1 MIFKQYRY
9 EPLGQASYLVA
20 SSETKQG
27 FVVDPIADLGPEHYL
42 LDAADLGVMLAGVLE
57 THVHAD
63 YVSCARKLSAASG
76 VPHYLH
82 ESLVGRARYS
92 FATLADGQELT
103 VGEVRLR
110 VLYTPGHTPEHVS
123 YLVFDAGRGEQPWFV
138 LTGDSLLA
146 GDVGRPDLLVG
157 DERLDVMGE
166 EERARTLYLSIKERL
181 FTLPDHVEVYPNHF
195 GGSSCGGANL
205 SGKAAST
212 IGLERLYNLPMAQP
226 NAQAFAEFVK
236 ATSREAPD
244 DYRRI
249 KAINLG
255 LAEKQDI
262 ASTVALNL
270 QEVERALTL
279 GAIVLDVRPALRFA
293 AGHIPGAVNLQ
304 FNRADLADRAQLSL
318 PAELEV
324 IIHGEPDA
332 VATEAVDLLKGADF
346 RVAGYLR
353 GGLAAWEGAGKPVSR
368 LRVLSVKDLHER
380 ISNFQVIDARERDE
394 YRRGHIEG
402 AFLLPSSSAW
412 ANASS
417 VPDLALAV
425 HCGEVAR
432 SGLVASILTRA
443 GRNASLVAGGMNAW
457 REQGYPEVR
466 ETTKAEQTRNG
477 PVSLQQNSSGGLHG

>member
-42 LDAADLGVMLAGVLE
+42 LDAADLGVLLAGVLE

-63 YVSCARKLSAASG
+63 YVSCARELSAASG

-82 ESLVGRARYS
+82 ESLFGRARYS
-92 FATLADGQELT
+92 FATLAVGQELT

-123 YLVFDAGRGEQPWFV
+123 YLVFDASRGEQPWFV

-166 EERARTLYLSIKERL
+166 GERASTLYLSIKERL
-181 FTLPDHVEVYPNHF
+181 FTLPDHVEIYPNHF

-212 IGLERLYNLPMAQP
+212 IGLEKLYNLPMAQP

-255 LAEKQDI
+255 HVDQRLELAEPSLSPAAVD
-262 ASTVALNL
+262 SALA
-270 QEVERALTL
+270 E
-279 GAIVLDVRPALRFA
+279 GAVVLDVRTPLRYA
-293 AGHIPGAVNLQ
+293 AGHLPGAINLQ
-304 FNRADLADRAQLSL
+304 FNRADLADLAELAL
-318 PAELEV
+318 PADLQLLV
-324 IIHGEPDA
+324 HGEPEA
-332 VATEAVDLLKGADF
+332 VAREAVRILRNAGF
-346 RVAGYLR
+346 RVRGQLA
-353 GGLAAWEGAGKPVSR
+353 GGLEGWHATGHPVER
-368 LRVLSVKDLHER
+368 L
-380 ISNFQVIDARERDE
+380 QVISVDELRRDETEYQVVDAREGYE
-394 YRRGHIEG
+394 YRRGHIGG
-402 AFLLPSSSAW
+402 ALLLPSTQAW
-412 ANASS
+412 ARAEALDTTR
-417 VPDLALAV
+417 PLAV
-425 HCGEVAR
+425 HCAEQTR
-432 SGLVASILTRA
+432 SALVASILARR
-443 GRNASLVAGGMNAW
+443 GREVALVAGGMNAW
-457 REQGYPEVR
+457 RERGYPEIMEMRKQSV
-466 ETTKAEQTRNG
+466 
-477 PVSLQQNSSGGLHG
+477 QNSQRGAHG